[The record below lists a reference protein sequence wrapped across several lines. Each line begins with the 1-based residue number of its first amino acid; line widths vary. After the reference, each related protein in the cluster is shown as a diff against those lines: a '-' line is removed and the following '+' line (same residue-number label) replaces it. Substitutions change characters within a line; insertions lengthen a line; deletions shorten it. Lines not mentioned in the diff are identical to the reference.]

1 MNNFVVLQHELL
13 MISSS
18 EHPSRTYSCCYEYVD
33 GSSKGFVMPYYS
45 IKDFLLYDIYI
56 ITETNEE
63 SNEELM

>member
-45 IKDFLLYDIYI
+45 IKDFYYI